1 MRAYAEAVHYYLT
14 NREGTAQIVT
24 KYTKVD
30 DRDVVA
36 HAIESE
42 AAAMER
48 TLQVDP
54 KGIELILGL
63 IGKSMPQTA
72 SVKTE
77 EFYDPRFT
85 NEMRDS
91 GFLKKLWGER

>member
-14 NREGTAQIVT
+14 NREGTAEIVA
-24 KYTKVD
+24 KYTKVEE
-30 DRDVVA
+30 RDVVNHSIDA
-36 HAIESE
+36 E

-63 IGKSMPQTA
+63 ISKSVPKRPQPKRKISTTRVF
-72 SVKTE
+72 S
-77 EFYDPRFT
+77 P
-85 NEMRDS
+85 S
-91 GFLKKLWGER
+91 